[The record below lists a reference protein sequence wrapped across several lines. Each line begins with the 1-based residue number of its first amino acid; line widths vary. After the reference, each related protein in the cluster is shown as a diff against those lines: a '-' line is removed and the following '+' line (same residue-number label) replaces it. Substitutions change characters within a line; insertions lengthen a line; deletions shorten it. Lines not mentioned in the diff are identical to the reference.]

1 MGALLGLDEEPAVE
15 VRDGSGL
22 FVVVCEHASN
32 RLPRELGLLGLTPAD
47 LQRHIAFDPG
57 AAELAGLVAERT
69 GGALVRQCYSRLAI
83 DCNRSPDLPDAIATV
98 SETTVIPGNRELPA
112 QAREERVAA
121 IWRPFHDALTELL
134 DERRRLGRRTVL
146 VTIHSYTPVYRGV
159 ARPWHAGII
168 TTPDRGFA
176 DAVLAGLREDSS
188 LVVGD
193 NQPYSAKDNV
203 DYTIRR
209 HGFERGLANVMVEV
223 RNDLLTSGDDIAAW
237 AERLTGALQ
246 RGASEGTV
254 NADGTRQAAAEAF
267 G

>member
-32 RLPRELGLLGLTPAD
+32 RLPRALGLLGLTPAD
-47 LQRHIAFDPG
+47 LKRHIAFDPG
-57 AAELAGLVAERT
+57 AAELAALIAAKT
-69 GGALVRQCYSRLAI
+69 GGALVRQRYSRLAI
-83 DCNRSPDLPDAIATV
+83 DCNRSPELADAIAAE
-98 SETTVIPGNRELPA
+98 SETTVIPGNRDLSA
-112 QAREERVAA
+112 AAREDRVAA
-121 IWRPFHDALTELL
+121 IWRPFHDALAALL
-134 DERRRLGRRTVL
+134 DERRRLGRTTVL
-146 VTIHSYTPVYRGV
+146 VTIHSFTPVYRGV

-168 TTPDRGFA
+168 TTAERRFA
-176 DAVLAGLREDSS
+176 DAVLAELRRDRS

-209 HGFERGLANVMVEV
+209 HGFDRGLANVMIEV
-223 RNDLLTSGDDIAAW
+223 RNDLLTNREAIADW
-237 AERLTGALQ
+237 ARRLIEALELSAA
-246 RGASEGTV
+246 GLGT
-254 NADGTRQAAAEAF
+254 ADAALTAY